1 MIMSISDR
9 KDMYF
14 HLIGK
19 VLFNKIKFSMLKNG
33 IVLYFEW
40 HFHEFL
46 EYCDLN

>member
-1 MIMSISDR
+1 MIMNISYR

-14 HLIGK
+14 LLIGK

-33 IVLYFEW
+33 IFLYFEW

-46 EYCDLN
+46 ECCDI